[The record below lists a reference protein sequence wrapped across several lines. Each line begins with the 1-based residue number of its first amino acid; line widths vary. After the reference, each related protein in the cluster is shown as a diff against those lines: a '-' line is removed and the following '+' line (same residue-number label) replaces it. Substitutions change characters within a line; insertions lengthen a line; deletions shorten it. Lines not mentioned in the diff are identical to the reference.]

1 MRWPVPEK
9 GRRIL
14 ITGSAGFLGEATLD
28 RLTAA
33 DDSVFVVA
41 LDTRLTRGPAG
52 ETRRFVPVVRDIRK
66 PLDDL
71 LTDYEI
77 DTVIHLAF
85 LLRPS
90 RDLHEAY
97 EVNFTATRSLLEAC
111 DRTSSVR
118 QVVYLSSATVYGAH
132 ASYVRPYVETDP
144 PNPVPGFS
152 YSEHKKEAEALLNEY
167 AGKHPECA
175 VAVLRGCVI
184 TGPGADNF
192 ITDSLGMRFL
202 PVPAGANPE
211 MQFLHIDDYS
221 TAVHAVVSQRA
232 AGTFNIAGSGTV
244 QWREMIEMA
253 GSTAIPAP
261 APLLKILTDFS
272 WKAGLQQRSPAV
284 GLAFIRYPWLVDT
297 GRIESQL
304 GWRPQHTSRETF
316 AAWAASRD

>member
-1 MRWPVPEK
+1 MRWLVADTGK
-9 GRRIL
+9 RIL

-28 RLTAA
+28 RLTAI
-33 DDSVFVVA
+33 DDNTFVVA
-41 LDTRLTRGPAG
+41 LDTRLTRGPMG
-52 ETRRFVPVVRDIRK
+52 ETRRFISVVSDLRQ

-77 DTVIHLAF
+77 DSVIHLAF
-85 LLRPS
+85 LLRPP

-97 EVNFTATRSLLEAC
+97 EVNVTATRRLLEAC
-111 DRTSSVR
+111 DRAGSVR

-144 PNPVPGFS
+144 PNPVLGFS

-175 VAVLRGCVI
+175 VAILRACVI

-211 MQFLHIDDYS
+211 MQFLQIYDY
-221 TAVHAVVSQRA
+221 ADALQAVVNQHA

-244 QWREMIEMA
+244 KWREMIEMA

-261 APLLKILTDFS
+261 APLLEILTDFS
-272 WKAGLQQRSPAV
+272 WKTGLQQRSPAV

-297 GRIESQL
+297 GKIQLQL
-304 GWRPQHTSRETF
+304 GWHPQHTSRETF

>member
-1 MRWPVPEK
+1 MAET

-14 ITGSAGFLGEATLD
+14 VTGSAGFLGEATLD
-28 RLTAA
+28 RLTAT

-41 LDTRLTRGPAG
+41 LDARLTRGPAG
-52 ETRRFVPVVRDIRK
+52 ETRRFISVVRDIRE

-71 LTDYEI
+71 IADYEI

-85 LLRPS
+85 MLRPP
-90 RDLHEAY
+90 RDLAEAY
-97 EVNFTATRSLLEAC
+97 EVNVTATRSLLEAC
-111 DRTSSVR
+111 ARAGSVR

-152 YSEHKKEAEALLNEY
+152 YSEHKKEAEALLAEY

-175 VAVLRGCVI
+175 VAILRGCVI

-211 MQFLHIDDYS
+211 LQFLHIDDYAA
-221 TAVHAVVSQRA
+221 AVQAVVGQCAS
-232 AGTFNIAGSGTV
+232 GTFNIAGSGTV
-244 QWREMIEMA
+244 RWREMIEMA

-261 APLLKILTDFS
+261 APLLEFLTDLS
-272 WKAGLQQRSPAV
+272 WKTGLQQRSPAV

-297 GRIESQL
+297 GKIETQL
-304 GWRPQHTSRETF
+304 RWHPQHTSSEAF
-316 AAWAASRD
+316 AAWAASRE